1 MQTNM
6 QMNVQ
11 MNMQKLHT
19 PLRRSIAKHAKE
31 YRNRFYRS
39 KPIENVVT
47 YNSRINVD
55 T

>member
-19 PLRRSIAKHAKE
+19 PETA
-31 YRNRFYRS
+31 
-39 KPIENVVT
+39 T
-47 YNSRINVD
+47 NVD
-55 T
+55 WSATS